1 MRSVHPKDAAREELS
16 QGKGWVRSDA
26 SEIQACGSQ
35 RASSAAASLWFE
47 GQSSGDVSMLV
58 LTGGAGAVLTTGSS
72 PKSTVPGLP
81 ARNPSSFH
89 HNLLVSENPALVLH
103 VVPEG

>member
-1 MRSVHPKDAAREELS
+1 
-16 QGKGWVRSDA
+16 
-26 SEIQACGSQ
+26 
-35 RASSAAASLWFE
+35 
-47 GQSSGDVSMLV
+47 MLV
-58 LTGGAGAVLTTGSS
+58 LTGGAVAVLTTGSS